1 MNGLIQLSIV
11 RTKNFIQH
19 TDGNR
24 RTLRAPTQA
33 GLVTQI
39 RQDFVAAQFPA
50 LSLGQ
55 VFLDNAG
62 GSQVA
67 RQVADR
73 IHAYLLGSNVQ
84 LGASYA
90 ASVEAGGKVAAGR
103 AALAL
108 LMNAS
113 RPEEVVMGA
122 TTTQLFDQLAR
133 GLVQHWQP
141 GDEVIVT
148 GFDHEANIGPWLR
161 LAAQGIVIRTWTLR
175 PGEHD
180 PRIEDLEALISD
192 RTRLVAV
199 THVSNIFGSILPVR
213 EIADLVHARGAMI
226 CVDGV
231 AYAPHRSIDVQALD
245 ADFYGFSVYKVYG
258 PHHAALYGKYDLLR
272 HKAGNINHAF
282 YGEDKVP
289 AKLEPGN
296 PNYELAFGC
305 IGVIDYLEALSSA
318 HGINASG
325 RAAVEAA
332 FALIADHE
340 EVLSRRLLD
349 YLTERNDVTII
360 GDPSPDQARRV
371 PTVSFAV
378 EGMSS
383 QAVVR
388 EVDAA
393 GIGIR
398 FGDFHSRRLV
408 EGLDLSSGDG
418 VIRVSAV
425 HYNTVE
431 EIDRLIEILER
442 LRRQAA

>member
-1 MNGLIQLSIV
+1 M
-11 RTKNFIQH
+11 
-19 TDGNR
+19 
-24 RTLRAPTQA
+24 
-33 GLVTQI
+33 TQI
-39 RQDFVAAQFPA
+39 RHDFVASQFPS

-67 RQVADR
+67 RPVADR
-73 IHAYLLGSNVQ
+73 IHAFLLGSNVQ

-90 ASVEAGGKVAAGR
+90 ASVEAGGKVLAGR
-103 AALAL
+103 AALAS
-108 LMNAS
+108 LMNAA

-133 GLVQHWQP
+133 GLVQHWMP

-161 LAAQGIVIRTWTLR
+161 LAEQGIVIRTWTLR
-175 PGEHD
+175 PGEYA
-180 PRIEDLEALISD
+180 PRIEDLKALMTD

-199 THVSNIFGSILPVR
+199 THVSNIFGSILPIR
-213 EIADLVHARGAMI
+213 EIADTVHAGGALI

-245 ADFYGFSVYKVYG
+245 ADFYAFSVYKVYG

-272 HKAGNINHAF
+272 HKVGNINHAF

-296 PNYELAFGC
+296 PNYELAYGC
-305 IGVIDYLEALSSA
+305 IGVIDYLEAFASA
-318 HGINASG
+318 HGIIASG

-332 FALIADHE
+332 FSVIADHE
-340 EVLSRRLLD
+340 EDLSRRLLD
-349 YLTERNDVTII
+349 YLNARNDVTII

-371 PTVSFAV
+371 PTVSFVIDGTSSKAV
-378 EGMSS
+378 V
-383 QAVVR
+383 QAV
-388 EVDAA
+388 DPS

-408 EGLDLSSGDG
+408 DGLALASGDG

-431 EIDRLIEILER
+431 EFDRLIEIFER